1 MIDTVHAFRNAG
13 PMAELNEGTPGLLS
27 GELYFRS
34 RQDHAARVLPAG
46 ITEWLSASAPA
57 NSAEA
62 GCQQVLV
69 HTARNTHTH
78 THTYPYTHLRISAHK
93 Q

>member
-1 MIDTVHAFRNAG
+1 
-13 PMAELNEGTPGLLS
+13 MAELNEGTPGLLS

-69 HTARNTHTH
+69 HLLLLQRPHFT
-78 THTYPYTHLRISAHK
+78 
-93 Q
+93 